1 MIAVPKLYVDLVPAT
16 SFFDN
21 VRSAVP
27 AKVWKS
33 ISMAVYDRAGN
44 RCSICNGVGRQ
55 HAVEAH
61 ERWEFEIERG
71 VQKLVEIVALCP
83 TCHRATHIGLA
94 DKLGMGKGA
103 RAQLR
108 RVNGWSSVH
117 VETHIADAFAVWHE
131 RSKRSWIVDIS
142 YLDQLVVTI

>member
-1 MIAVPKLYVDLVPAT
+1 MIAVPKLYVDLVPVG
-16 SFFDN
+16 SWCDN

-33 ISMAVYDRAGN
+33 ISRAVYDRAGN
-44 RCSICNGVGRQ
+44 RCSICCGQGRQ

-61 ERWEFEIERG
+61 ERWEFEIETG
-71 VQKLVEIVALCP
+71 VQRLVDIVALCP
-83 TCHRATHIGLA
+83 SCHRATHIGLA
-94 DKLGMGKGA
+94 DKLGLGQGA

-108 RVNGWSSVH
+108 RVNRWSSAQ
-117 VETHIADAFAVWHE
+117 VEAHIADAFTVWHE

-142 YLDQLVVTI
+142 FLDQILITK